1 MNTGFVLRNAG
12 DDVVLLPLNA
22 AIRAATEELERSW
35 ALALAALAPPAIRVL
50 FRGGGPG
57 TVFLLKME
65 DDDVVFDLNNIPL
78 FPNALYPGP
87 VAEQLREP
95 RVLLVH
101 PRD

>member
-1 MNTGFVLRNAG
+1 M
-12 DDVVLLPLNA
+12 VLLPLNA

-78 FPNALYPGP
+78 FLGGGPGGTSPEAALADLACACPM
-87 VAEQLREP
+87 
-95 RVLLVH
+95 
-101 PRD
+101 